1 MSERRLI
8 FWGLVITAIIACLSL
23 YAESTDAQPND
34 ACVDMKRVHAS
45 MEDLQRVRVELEA
58 QSAVLKDI
66 RDLLRKKKSL

>member
-8 FWGLVITAIIACLSL
+8 FWGLVIMALIAALSF
-23 YAESTDAQPND
+23 YAERTDAQVQD

-58 QSAVLKDI
+58 QTAVLKDI